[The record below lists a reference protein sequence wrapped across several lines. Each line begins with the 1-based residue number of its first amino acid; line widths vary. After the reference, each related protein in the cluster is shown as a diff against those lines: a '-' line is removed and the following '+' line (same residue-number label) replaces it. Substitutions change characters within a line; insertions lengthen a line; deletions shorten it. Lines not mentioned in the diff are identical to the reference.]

1 LADTLPLGA
10 SHEEKHNMFGIKTL
24 GITLALGTLA
34 LAGAAP
40 VEYVKLDGK
49 GAFVAHGVGVA
60 SIEGDGKFSVEGRG
74 AVVVIAG
81 RDDTI
86 EAKGF
91 GLERIDGNRHY
102 YRGAGKITVTGD
114 DVSIKLDGTIEALRG
129 MGRGTARLLGKGDY
143 QSGKFVGHWA
153 GPKGTSITV
162 VAPKR

>member
-1 LADTLPLGA
+1 
-10 SHEEKHNMFGIKTL
+10 MFGIKTL

-81 RDDTI
+81 RDP
-86 EAKGF
+86 AKG
-91 GLERIDGNRHY
+91 
-102 YRGAGKITVTGD
+102 AAA
-114 DVSIKLDGTIEALRG
+114 VSVA
-129 MGRGTARLLGKGDY
+129 TARMPIVSSCNPRAAAKA
-143 QSGKFVGHWA
+143 SM
-153 GPKGTSITV
+153 
-162 VAPKR
+162 